1 MGQDPSPDSSARA
14 ARGLPARGAQLLDA
28 IALAF
33 AVAWALRAT
42 LGAWSWPFPMLLHAW
57 ALAAP
62 AFAVGAVAALLR
74 RKAGPVLLHAL
85 LLALWLA
92 QHGARFAPGDEP
104 GADGLAPGELTL
116 VSLNV
121 GNGRAAPDELA
132 RWALASEADVLLLQ
146 ELGAEQA
153 AALERACAERYPWR
167 TLRGTGLH
175 GMGVLARVPL
185 EGVRELWLAD
195 GSLALVGTL
204 EVGARRVAF
213 ADVHLSA
220 WAALLG
226 PWGGSEAGLAAV
238 VRELEG
244 APVALIAGDFN
255 LTGESPLLDGARE
268 AGYADAFE
276 EAGVGLGLSFP
287 VFGRYR
293 GLPLPPLVRID
304 HILLRGGLRC
314 AGARVLA
321 GAGSDH
327 RALEVRCA
335 WSASE

>member
-1 MGQDPSPDSSARA
+1 MRQDPSPGSREGPARARTLPVRA
-14 ARGLPARGAQLLDA
+14 ARLLDW

-33 AVAWALRAT
+33 AVAWTLRAT

-57 ALAAP
+57 ALAGP

-74 RKAGPVLLHAL
+74 RRPGPLLLHGL

-92 QHGARFAPGDEP
+92 QHGARFVPGDAPGAE
-104 GADGLAPGELTL
+104 AFTLA
-116 VSLNV
+116 SLNA
-121 GNGRAAPDELA
+121 GNGRAAPDELV

-146 ELGAEQA
+146 ELGPAQA
-153 AALERACAERYPWR
+153 AALERDCAERYPWR
-167 TLRGTGLH
+167 TLRGTGLR

-185 EGVRELWLAD
+185 EGVSELWLAD

-226 PWGGSEAGLAAV
+226 PWGESDAGLATV

-244 APVALIAGDFN
+244 APLALIAGDFN
-255 LTGESPLLDGARE
+255 LTGESPLLDGARA
-268 AGYADAFE
+268 AGFADAFE
-276 EAGVGLGLSFP
+276 EAGAGLGLSFP

-304 HILLRGGLRC
+304 HVLLRGALGC
-314 AGARVLA
+314 VGARALA